1 MNCCW
6 RYGLRGREIGRA
18 VWTGVLWGVS
28 YLFWRRLLI
37 GAKTHV

>member
-1 MNCCW
+1 VD
-6 RYGLRGREIGRA
+6 R
-18 VWTGVLWGVS
+18 VLWGVS